1 MEVVNVRRQFTEQGS
16 LKTTFSEFS
25 FQFSG
30 TFKQEG
36 VSNAKSKG

>member
-1 MEVVNVRRQFTEQGS
+1 MGVVNVWREFREQGS
-16 LKTTFSEFS
+16 LKTTFSELS
-25 FQFSG
+25 FQFSE